1 MKIAA
6 ERLSNLTQLG
16 YTPEEARFLYI
27 VATHSGYFTHRQF
40 LAFSGT
46 KPGKHSQ
53 KFLEKLLTAE
63 HATYHT
69 YPSAG
74 RVYHIFSRKVYKA
87 IGRDDLRTRRKHQL
101 EYIKTRIVVLD
112 FVLSNLDCEYLETE
126 AEKVPFF
133 ESRFNVSRDVLP
145 SKAYTSKL
153 CRDSSVRFFVDRFPI
168 FLRAAS
174 ASAPRLTFTYVDAG
188 AATIQGFGTHL
199 QAYRELLRRLPAF
212 EFIYVAPTGRFFG
225 VAEAE
230 FSRSVLGR
238 PNSSSN
244 DQLLRYFRLRKT
256 WEAGDR
262 VPAADVVFLN
272 AAKRHF
278 DGEEIKSQYRKWS
291 EGTMQDVDV
300 SHHAGPEKLQVHA
313 TFLTQKSGS
322 SLSVFH
328 RSSHEPGES
337 FAAMSSGGVSPG
349 FSPEGFPA

>member
-1 MKIAA
+1 MRITA
-6 ERLSNLTQLG
+6 ERLSNLTRLG
-16 YTPEEARFLYI
+16 YTAEEERFLYI

-69 YPSAG
+69 YPSGG
-74 RVYHIFSRKVYKA
+74 RVYHIFSRRVYKA

-112 FVLSNLDCEYLETE
+112 FVLSNQDCEYLETE

-133 ESRFNVSRDVLP
+133 ESRCDLSRHLLP
-145 SKAYTSKL
+145 SRTYTSKL
-153 CRDSSVRFFVDRFPI
+153 SRNSSVRYFVDRFPV
-168 FLRAAS
+168 FVRNAS
-174 ASAPRLTFTYVDAG
+174 ASAPTITFTYMDAG

-199 QAYRELLRRLPAF
+199 QAYRELLRRLPTF
-212 EFIYVAPTGRFFG
+212 EFRYVAPTDRFF
-225 VAEAE
+225 AAAASE

-238 PNSSSN
+238 PNSPSN

-256 WEAGDR
+256 WEVGDR

-272 AAKRHF
+272 ATKRDF
-278 DGEEIKSQYRKWS
+278 DGEEIESQYRKWI
-291 EGTMQDVDV
+291 EGTIRDEDV
-300 SHHAGPEKLQVHA
+300 SHPGLPQRPRVHGTFFTEKY
-313 TFLTQKSGS
+313 GS

-328 RSSHEPGES
+328 RSGYEASES
-337 FAAMSSGGVSPG
+337 SDEMPSGGVSPG

>member
-6 ERLSNLTQLG
+6 ERLSNLIQLG
-16 YTPEEARFLYI
+16 YTAEEARFLYI

-53 KFLEKLLTAE
+53 KFLEKLLTSE
-63 HATYHT
+63 HATHHT
-69 YPSAG
+69 YPSGG
-74 RVYHIFSRKVYKA
+74 RVYHLFSRKVYKA

-101 EYIKTRIVVLD
+101 EYIKTRILVLD
-112 FVLSNLDCEYLETE
+112 FVLSNLDCVYLETE
-126 AEKVPFF
+126 ADKVPFF
-133 ESRFNVSRDVLP
+133 ESRFNLSRDLLP
-145 SKAYTSKL
+145 SKTYTSKL
-153 CRDSSVRFFVDRFPI
+153 SRDSSVRFFVDRFPI

-174 ASAPRLTFTYVDAG
+174 ASTPRLTFTYMDAG

-212 EFIYVAPTGRFFG
+212 EFIYVAPIGRFFAA
-225 VAEAE
+225 AETE

-238 PNSSSN
+238 PNSPSN

-262 VPAADVVFLN
+262 VSAADVVFLN
-272 AAKRHF
+272 AAKRDF
-278 DGEEIKSQYRKWS
+278 DCEEIESQYRKWVGATIS
-291 EGTMQDVDV
+291 DSDVCSRAV
-300 SHHAGPEKLQVHA
+300 PEKLQIHA

-328 RSSHEPGES
+328 RSAYGLGETC
-337 FAAMSSGGVSPG
+337 ADMSSGGVSPG
-349 FSPEGFPA
+349 FSPEGLPA

>member
-1 MKIAA
+1 MRIAA
-6 ERLSNLTQLG
+6 EHLSNLTQLG
-16 YTPEEARFLYI
+16 YTAEEARFLYI

-69 YPSAG
+69 YPSGG
-74 RVYHIFSRKVYKA
+74 RVYHIFSRKIYKA

-126 AEKVPFF
+126 ADKVPFF

-145 SKAYTSKL
+145 SKTYTSKVS
-153 CRDSSVRFFVDRFPI
+153 RHSSVRFFVDRFPI
-168 FLRAAS
+168 FLRVAS
-174 ASAPRLTFTYVDAG
+174 ASTPMLTFTYMDAG

-212 EFIYVAPTGRFFG
+212 EFIYVAPTDRFFG
-225 VAEAE
+225 AAGSE

-238 PNSSSN
+238 P
-244 DQLLRYFRLRKT
+244 
-256 WEAGDR
+256 
-262 VPAADVVFLN
+262 
-272 AAKRHF
+272 
-278 DGEEIKSQYRKWS
+278 
-291 EGTMQDVDV
+291 
-300 SHHAGPEKLQVHA
+300 KLA
-313 TFLTQKSGS
+313 L
-322 SLSVFH
+322 
-328 RSSHEPGES
+328 E
-337 FAAMSSGGVSPG
+337 
-349 FSPEGFPA
+349 

>member
-1 MKIAA
+1 MKIVA
-6 ERLSNLTQLG
+6 ERLSNLTQLR
-16 YTPEEARFLYI
+16 YTAEEARFLYI

-53 KFLEKLLTAE
+53 KFLEKLLTSE

-69 YPSAG
+69 YPSGG

-133 ESRFNVSRDVLP
+133 ESRFNLSGDVLP
-145 SKAYTSKL
+145 SKTYTSKL
-153 CRDSSVRFFVDRFPI
+153 SRDSSVRFFVDRFPI

-174 ASAPRLTFTYVDAG
+174 ASTPRLTFTYMDAG

-212 EFIYVAPTGRFFG
+212 EFIYVAPTARFFA

-238 PNSSSN
+238 PNSPSH

-272 AAKRHF
+272 AAKR
-278 DGEEIKSQYRKWS
+278 DSDCEEIESQYRKWI
-291 EGTMQDVDV
+291 EGTIQDSDV
-300 SHHAGPEKLQVHA
+300 CHRAVPEKPQIQGTL
-313 TFLTQKSGS
+313 LTEKYGS
-322 SLSVFH
+322 SLAVFH
-328 RSSHEPGES
+328 RFGHEVGES
-337 FAAMSSGGVSPG
+337 FADMSSGGVSLG

>member
-1 MKIAA
+1 MRIAA

-16 YTPEEARFLYI
+16 YTAEEARFLYI

-53 KFLEKLLTAE
+53 KFLEKLLTVE
-63 HATYHT
+63 HATHHT
-69 YPSAG
+69 YPSGG
-74 RVYHIFSRKVYKA
+74 RVYHIFSRRVYKA

-101 EYIKTRIVVLD
+101 EYIKTRILVLD

-133 ESRFNVSRDVLP
+133 ESRFNLSRALLP
-145 SKAYTSKL
+145 SKTYTSKL
-153 CRDSSVRFFVDRFPI
+153 SRDSSLRFFVDRFPI

-174 ASAPRLTFTYVDAG
+174 ASTPTLTFTYMDAG

-199 QAYRELLRRLPAF
+199 QAYRELFRRLPAF
-212 EFIYVAPTGRFFG
+212 EFIYVAPTERFFAAAG
-225 VAEAE
+225 SE
-230 FSRSVLGR
+230 FPRSVLGR
-238 PNSSSN
+238 LNSPSN

-272 AAKRHF
+272 AAKRDF
-278 DGEEIKSQYRKWS
+278 DDEEIESQYRKWID
-291 EGTMQDVDV
+291 GTIQDTDV
-300 SHHAGPEKLQVHA
+300 FYRAVGEELQVRA
-313 TFLTQKSGS
+313 TFLTRKSGS
-322 SLSVFH
+322 SLAVFH
-328 RSSHEPGES
+328 RSAHEPGEN
-337 FAAMSSGGVSPG
+337 FADISSDGVSPG
-349 FSPEGFPA
+349 FSPEGFPG

>member
-16 YTPEEARFLYI
+16 YTAEEARFLYI

-40 LAFSGT
+40 LAFSRT

-53 KFLEKLLTAE
+53 KFLEKLLTSE
-63 HATYHT
+63 HATHHS
-69 YPSAG
+69 YPSGG

-101 EYIKTRIVVLD
+101 EYIKTRILVLD

-133 ESRFNVSRDVLP
+133 ESGFNLSRDVLP
-145 SKAYTSKL
+145 SKTYTSKL
-153 CRDSSVRFFVDRFPI
+153 SRDSSVRFFVDRFPI
-168 FLRAAS
+168 FLRAAP
-174 ASAPRLTFTYVDAG
+174 ASTPRLTFTYMDAG

-212 EFIYVAPTGRFFG
+212 EFIYVAPTSRFFG
-225 VAEAE
+225 AAEAE

-238 PNSSSN
+238 PNSPSN

-262 VPAADVVFLN
+262 VSAVDVVFLN
-272 AAKRHF
+272 AAKRDF
-278 DGEEIKSQYRKWS
+278 DGEEIESQYRKWS
-291 EGTMQDVDV
+291 EGTIQDVDI
-300 SHHAGPEKLQVHA
+300 SHRAVPERLQVHG

-328 RSSHEPGES
+328 PSAHELGES
-337 FAAMSSGGVSPG
+337 FADMSSGSVSPG
-349 FSPEGFPA
+349 FSPDGFPA

>member
-1 MKIAA
+1 MRIAA
-6 ERLSNLTQLG
+6 ERMSELVELG
-16 YTPEEARFLYI
+16 YTPEEAGFLYI
-27 VATHSGYFTHRQF
+27 AATHSGYFTHRQF

-53 KFLEKLLTAE
+53 KFLEKLLTEE

-69 YPSAG
+69 YPSGG
-74 RVYHIFSRKVYKA
+74 RVYHVFSRKIYKA

-112 FVLSNLDCEYLETE
+112 FVLSNQDYEYLETE

-133 ESRFNVSRDVLP
+133 ESRFNLSRVLLP
-145 SKAYTSKL
+145 SKTYTSKL
-153 CRDSSVRFFVDRFPI
+153 SRNASVRYFVDRFPM
-168 FLRAAS
+168 FVRAAS
-174 ASAPRLTFTYVDAG
+174 APTPTLAFTYMDAG

-212 EFIYVAPTGRFFG
+212 EFIYVAPTDRFFAAAG
-225 VAEAE
+225 SE

-238 PNSSSN
+238 PSWPSK

-272 AAKRHF
+272 AAKRDF
-278 DGEEIKSQYRKWS
+278 DREEIHSQYRKWF
-291 EGTMQDVDV
+291 EGTIVDSDVFNRAV
-300 SHHAGPEKLQVHA
+300 SEESQVHG
-313 TFLTQKSGS
+313 TFLTEKHGPSLAVFRRSAYGLSES
-322 SLSVFH
+322 S
-328 RSSHEPGES
+328 
-337 FAAMSSGGVSPG
+337 ADISSGRVSPG
-349 FSPEGFPA
+349 FSPEGIPA

>member
-6 ERLSNLTQLG
+6 ERLSSLTQLG
-16 YTPEEARFLYI
+16 YTVEEARFLHI

-53 KFLEKLLTAE
+53 KFLEKLLTVE

-69 YPSAG
+69 YPSGG

-87 IGRDDLRTRRKHQL
+87 IGRDDLRTRRNHQL
-101 EYIKTRIVVLD
+101 EYIKTRILVLD
-112 FVLSNLDCEYLETE
+112 FVLSNLGCEYLETE

-133 ESRFNVSRDVLP
+133 ESRFNLSLALLP
-145 SKAYTSKL
+145 AKTYTSKL
-153 CRDSSVRFFVDRFPI
+153 SRDSSLRFFVDRFPI
-168 FLRAAS
+168 FLRVAS
-174 ASAPRLTFTYVDAG
+174 ASTPRLTFTYMDAG

-212 EFIYVAPTGRFFG
+212 EFIYVAPTERFFAAAG
-225 VAEAE
+225 SE

-238 PNSSSN
+238 PRSPSK

-262 VPAADVVFLN
+262 VSAADVVFLN
-272 AAKRHF
+272 AAKRDF
-278 DGEEIKSQYRKWS
+278 DGEEIDSQYRKWI
-291 EGTMQDVDV
+291 EGTILDSDVVHRAV
-300 SHHAGPEKLQVHA
+300 SEKPQVQG
-313 TFLTQKSGS
+313 TFLAEKYGS

-328 RSSHEPGES
+328 RSTPEVSENSDEMPS
-337 FAAMSSGGVSPG
+337 RGVSPG
-349 FSPEGFPA
+349 FSPEGFPV